1 MKTPEAATTLE
12 KPEFLERVRQAR
24 QAYEPSPKTL
34 GRIAQVRLITIS
46 GPTGVGKDT
55 VRRKLALPRVVSDT
69 IRPRR
74 IDNGSSE
81 QHGVD
86 YFFRGETGED
96 LAGLWRQIV
105 QGKFVQM
112 EMGPHKQSFYGTRAK
127 SYQPGRA
134 QVLDVM
140 AYQLPHLR
148 TLPFG
153 EHIERGTIQSFYLV
167 PQTAERW
174 IGRFENR
181 GKASPLT
188 SEDVR
193 ARFTEARDSL
203 GLAVE
208 DDNLQFII
216 NEDVRWAVDD
226 MRRIIAGDGIDPARL
241 DRGRSIAASMLE
253 YVSAELVT
261 A

>member
-1 MKTPEAATTLE
+1 MKTPEAAATLD
-12 KPEFLERVRQAR
+12 KQEFLELVREAR
-24 QAYEPSPKTL
+24 KRYEPSPKTL

-55 VRRKLALPRVVSDT
+55 VRRKLALPRVISDT

-81 QHGVD
+81 QHGID
-86 YFFRGETGED
+86 YFFRGDD
-96 LAGLWRQIV
+96 LAGLWQKIV

-112 EMGPHKQSFYGTRAK
+112 EMGPQDETFYGTRAK

-148 TLPFG
+148 SLPFG
-153 EHIERGTIQSFYLV
+153 EEVERGAIQSFYLV
-167 PQTAERW
+167 PQSAERW
-174 IGRFENR
+174 MGRFENR

-188 SEDVR
+188 PQDVR
-193 ARFTEARDSL
+193 ARFSEARDSL

-208 DDNLQFII
+208 DTNLQFII

-226 MRRIIAGDGIDPARL
+226 MRRIIAGDGIDAARL
-241 DRGRSIAASMLE
+241 DRGRAIAASMLD
-253 YVSAELVT
+253 YVKSELV
-261 A
+261 AA